1 MNYDATQ
8 KDTVKDD
15 EELWETHRLWV
26 AMQAEKFP
34 ARRIIQAVADAHGV
48 TVNDIMSKCRISALA
63 YARHHAVWE
72 LRRRRL
78 DLSYPKI
85 AAALDRADHS
95 TVIHSYNTFNAAVLK
110 GWFKPHRAAVAK
122 TLGDG
127 A

>member
-8 KDTVKDD
+8 KSTYSNDD
-15 EELWETHRLWV
+15 ELWETHRLWV

-34 ARRIIQAVADAHGV
+34 PRRIFQAVADAHGV
-48 TVNDIMSKCRISALA
+48 TVDDIMSKCRIAPLA

-85 AAALDRADHS
+85 AAVMNRADHS
-95 TVIHSYNTFNAAVLK
+95 TIIHSYNAFNAAVLK
-110 GWFKPHRAAVAK
+110 GWYKQHRAAVAK
-122 TLGDG
+122 ALGDG